1 MAASDKKLTREQ
13 LSSWG
18 VVAITLLALL
28 AGWGVKASIETRTR
42 LIERDNVSAA
52 IPDGWSVQDGIGDLI
67 FTATDPLSPG
77 LRYSV
82 SLVPASARTLAG
94 IASDR
99 NRSRDQLL
107 NSYAVLEE
115 TPIVREGQE
124 GYKVAFVHVASGAE
138 GEPRI
143 VKGVEYLSVQQQY
156 VLVISLETSA
166 DDYDD
171 ALPRLERFLDSVSIT
186 EGE

>member
-1 MAASDKKLTREQ
+1 M
-13 LSSWG
+13 
-18 VVAITLLALL
+18 
-28 AGWGVKASIETRTR
+28 
-42 LIERDNVSAA
+42 
-52 IPDGWSVQDGIGDLI
+52 
-67 FTATDPLSPG
+67 
-77 LRYSV
+77 
-82 SLVPASARTLAG
+82 PASARTLAG

-124 GYKVAFVHVASGAE
+124 GYKVAFVHVALGAE